1 MLALDPSVHGAEAAL
16 SFPGSPRLRTGG
28 WVSMTRFSS
37 YIICATPRS
46 GSTLLCDLLAETG
59 VAGHPN
65 SYYRQESILYWAR
78 SWDLSMLD
86 LTDNKEFDRSYLA
99 AALRAGTSEN
109 GVFGLRL
116 MWGSV
121 AELSTRLGA
130 LHPDLHDDAAL
141 FERALGETLY
151 IHLSRQD
158 KIAQAVSLL
167 RAEQSGLWHLAA
179 DGTERERSSPPQP
192 MVYDADR
199 LSGFLKELEMDDAA
213 WAAFFAHNRI
223 EPMRLTYEAVAA
235 APQVAVARILS
246 ALGRE
251 PELASTVTA
260 RTAKLAD
267 NTSLEWAD
275 RFRRESGRQ
284 AL

>member
-1 MLALDPSVHGAEAAL
+1 MAK
-16 SFPGSPRLRTGG
+16 
-28 WVSMTRFSS
+28 FSS

-59 VAGHPN
+59 VAGRPN
-65 SYYRQESILYWAR
+65 SYYRPQSILEWAR
-78 SWDLSMLD
+78 RWDVSPPDM
-86 LTDNKEFDRSYLA
+86 TGNEAFDRSYLA
-99 AALRAGTSEN
+99 AVLRAGASEN
-109 GVFGLRL
+109 DVFGLRL

-121 AELSTRLGA
+121 AELSARLKA

-141 FERALGETLY
+141 FEKSFGKILY

-179 DGTERERSSPPQP
+179 DGTERERLSPPQP
-192 MVYDADR
+192 VVYDSDR
-199 LSGFLKELEMDDAA
+199 LAGFLKELETDDAA
-213 WAAFFAHNRI
+213 WAAFFARNRI
-223 EPMRLTYEAVAA
+223 EPMRLTYETMAA
-235 APQVAVARILS
+235 APRVILARILS

-251 PELASTVTA
+251 PELAATVNP

-267 NTSLEWAD
+267 RTNLEWAD